1 MRQLVN
7 SGERKLRRFLFIFRI
22 RQVVVLTVLYTVV
35 QGQLQGY
42 EIDDETVTKIHNYNL
57 CCQCFGDEFAEAWG
71 KQQMAAMKK
80 CGVSAPVLAAG
91 SLPYPINAAFLRSPL
106 YSYQPQPYVWNNQYQ
121 YGRKKREA
129 EVSAEA
135 LSNLY
140 DAWGTKLG
148 NLSCVLQELGALDA
162 AGEINKAMF
171 SPSSIQQRFGNSKA
185 GSDPV
190 FLQKLSS
197 EMNTCYDISQ
207 SFPQSAFNKNDF
219 KQQYGRR
226 MVFFHCCMK
235 AERYLCMKNLMSNH
249 LEKMTGKVPSS
260 PFTTDKY
267 DAAAMSVKAMK
278 HSASPEAKFIDVFFW
293 GDSKL

>member
-1 MRQLVN
+1 MDNKPKTSLLDFL
-7 SGERKLRRFLFIFRI
+7 SKLLFRI
-22 RQVVVLTVLYTVV
+22 CQVVVLTFLCTVV
-35 QGQLQGY
+35 YGQGEGY

-57 CCQCFGDEFAEAWG
+57 CCQCFGDEYAQTWG
-71 KQQMAAMKK
+71 KQQMDAMKK
-80 CGVSAPVLAAG
+80 CGISKSVLAAG
-91 SLPYPINAAFLRSPL
+91 SLPYPVDAQFLRSPL
-106 YSYQPQPYVWNNQYQ
+106 YAYQQPGYVWKNPYAVHQ
-121 YGRKKREA
+121 YGRKKRE
-129 EVSAEA
+129 VTPQA

-140 DAWGTKLG
+140 DVWGSKLG

-162 AGEINKAMF
+162 AGDINIEMF
-171 SPSSIQQRFGNSKA
+171 SPSFIQQRFGNTKA

-207 SFPQSAFNKNDF
+207 SFPQAAFNKKNF

-235 AERYLCMKNLMSNH
+235 AERHLCIKNLMSNH

-260 PFTTDKY
+260 PYTKDKY
-267 DAAAMSVKAMK
+267 DAPAMSVKAMK
-278 HSASPEAKFIDVFFW
+278 YAASPE
-293 GDSKL
+293 DSN